1 MKMDL
6 VKQLMNEF
14 ETSDVY
20 KMKIEIEDL
29 KLELEKAPTAVEVV
43 TQVAPSA
50 PVAPVAAPVAPVET
64 PKEEQAPAMPS
75 GTPIKSPIV
84 GVFYPSSSPT
94 AVPYV
99 EVGSVVKK
107 GQVLCIVEAMKVMNE
122 IKAPI
127 DGTITAIMANA
138 DDLVEYNQALMIIEG

>member
-14 ETSDVY
+14 ESSEVF

-29 KLELEKAPTAVEVV
+29 KLELEKAPVVTEVV
-43 TQVAPSA
+43 TQVS
-50 PVAPVAAPVAPVET
+50 PVATAIPQAMPATPVVET
-64 PKEEQAPAMPS
+64 PAPQEPS
-75 GTPIKSPIV
+75 GTPVKSPIV
-84 GVFYPSSSPT
+84 GIFYPSSSPT
-94 AVPYV
+94 AAPYV
-99 EVGSVVKK
+99 EVGTTVKK

-127 DGTITAIMANA
+127 DGTVTAILANA
-138 DDLVEYNQALMIIEG
+138 DDLVEFNQALMIIEG

>member
-1 MKMDL
+1 MKMEL
-6 VKQLMNEF
+6 VKQLMDEF
-14 ETSDVY
+14 EASDVF

-29 KLELEKAPTAVEVV
+29 KLELEKAP
-43 TQVAPSA
+43 VAA
-50 PVAPVAAPVAPVET
+50 GVQAIQTPVAPAPVVSVVPVEAAT
-64 PKEEQAPAMPS
+64 PVVPN

-84 GVFYPSSSPT
+84 GVYYPSSSPN
-94 AVPYV
+94 AAPYV

-122 IKAPI
+122 IKAPM

>member
-14 ETSDVY
+14 VASDVF

-29 KLELEKAPTAVEVV
+29 KLELEKAPMNVEVV
-43 TQVAPSA
+43 TQVAPV
-50 PVAPVAAPVAPVET
+50 VAPVQPAAPVATPVVE
-64 PKEEQAPAMPS
+64 APAMPS
-75 GTPIKSPIV
+75 GTPVNSPIV

-94 AVPYV
+94 AAPYV
-99 EVGSVVKK
+99 EVGATVKK

-127 DGTITAIMANA
+127 DGTVTAILANA
-138 DDLVEYNQALMIIEG
+138 DDLVEFNQALMIIEG

>member
-14 ETSDVY
+14 EASEVF

-29 KLELEKAPTAVEVV
+29 KLELEKAPTNVEVV
-43 TQVAPSA
+43 TQVATPIQ
-50 PVAPVAAPVAPVET
+50 PTAPVAAPVVETTAPVT
-64 PKEEQAPAMPS
+64 PS
-75 GTPIKSPIV
+75 GTPVKSPIV

-94 AVPYV
+94 AAPYV
-99 EVGSVVKK
+99 EVGATVKK

-127 DGTITAIMANA
+127 DGTVTAILANA
-138 DDLVEYNQALMIIEG
+138 DDLVEFNQALMIIEG